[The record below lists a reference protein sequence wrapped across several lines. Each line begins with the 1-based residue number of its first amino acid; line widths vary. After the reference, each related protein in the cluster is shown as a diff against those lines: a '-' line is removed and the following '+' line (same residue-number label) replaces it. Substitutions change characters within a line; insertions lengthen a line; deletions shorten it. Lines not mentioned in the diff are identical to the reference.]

1 MQNVKPPRSTFVHL
15 WYNVSAKLF
24 VVGSKELLFHEGTTQ
39 GDPTA
44 MAVDGISLAPLLKNL
59 ATCYP
64 KKYPKSWLLLII

>member
-1 MQNVKPPRSTFVHL
+1 MQNVKPPTSTFVHF

-44 MAVDGISLAPLLKNL
+44 IAVYAISLAPLLKNL

-64 KKYPKSWLLLII
+64 KRYPKS